1 MPSGNTAHAQDLLGK
16 SHEEL
21 VLLLIHVRRQS
32 AALGEA
38 ADVARA
44 ELERNPGAPEIR
56 SVLTKELLSFLNMY
70 RVTIQVDS
78 NLPLTPKQRLR
89 FSKRPMY

>member
-1 MPSGNTAHAQDLLGK
+1 MGK

-44 ELERNPGAPEIR
+44 ELERNPGSPEIR
-56 SVLTKELLSFLNMY
+56 SVLTIHNVDKVMIYSF
-70 RVTIQVDS
+70 T
-78 NLPLTPKQRLR
+78 
-89 FSKRPMY
+89 

>member
-1 MPSGNTAHAQDLLGK
+1 MNLLEITAQDLLGK

-44 ELERNPGAPEIR
+44 ELERNPGAAETR
-56 SVLTKELLSFLNMY
+56 SVTSIKQLVPLVMPTCPQNSCTPRGLCYGISKSL
-70 RVTIQVDS
+70 RVA
-78 NLPLTPKQRLR
+78 L
-89 FSKRPMY
+89 